1 MLMAETIGV
10 RRGGRW
16 LVENVSLEV
25 APGDR
30 IAILGPNGA
39 GKSTL
44 LKVLTGETAADAGRV
59 LLDGADLASIPRSA
73 LARRRAVLPQASVLT
88 FPFMVREVAAL
99 GLTVPAFPLDRGAQ
113 ARLVD
118 RALSAVGLSGLAE
131 ATFDTL
137 SGGEK
142 QRAQLARVLCQLWA
156 CEIQGPMP
164 ILFLDEPTASQD
176 LAQQLAILQVA
187 SDHARRGGAVVAI
200 LHDINLAA
208 AWADRLLVLSRG
220 HLYAEGAPQDV
231 VTARMLADVFRVGLS
246 PGALPDG
253 KVPFVLPQTAVRLD
267 DADVVASSV

>member
-1 MLMAETIGV
+1 MLTADSIGV

-16 LVENVSLEV
+16 LLKDVSVDV
-25 APGDR
+25 APGAR

-44 LKVLTGETAADAGRV
+44 LKVLTGEMAPDQGRMA
-59 LLDGADLASIPRSA
+59 LDGVDMAGLARPV

-88 FPFMVREVAAL
+88 FPFTVREVAAL
-99 GLTVPAFPLDRGAQ
+99 GVSVPAFPLERRAQ

-118 RALSAVGLSGLAE
+118 RALSAVGLQALSE

-156 CEIQGPMP
+156 CETQGPMP
-164 ILFLDEPTASQD
+164 LLFLDEPTASQD

-187 SDHARRGGAVVAI
+187 GDHARGGGAVVSI

-208 AWADRLLVLSRG
+208 AWADRILVLSRG
-220 HLYAEGAPQDV
+220 QLYADGAPATV
-231 VTARMLADVFRVGLS
+231 VTSAMLEDVFRVRLS
-246 PGALPDG
+246 PGALPAG
-253 KVPFVLPQTAVRLD
+253 PVPFVLPQTAVRLD
-267 DADVVASSV
+267 ETDVVSSAF

>member
-1 MLMAETIGV
+1 MLTAETIGV
-10 RRGGRW
+10 WRGGRW
-16 LVENVSLEV
+16 LVEGISLDV
-25 APGDR
+25 APGAR

-44 LKVLTGETAADAGRV
+44 LKVLVGETPPDTGRV
-59 LLDGADLASIPRSA
+59 LLDGTDLQRMPRSV

-88 FPFMVREVAAL
+88 FPFTVREVAAL
-99 GLTVPAFPLDRGAQ
+99 GVTVPAFPIDRTTQ
-113 ARLVD
+113 LRLVE
-118 RALSAVGLSGLAE
+118 RALAAVGLAALSE

-156 CEIQGPMP
+156 CEAQGPMP
-164 ILFLDEPTASQD
+164 LLFLDEPTASQD

-187 SDHARRGGAVVAI
+187 SEHARRGGAVVAI

-208 AWADRLLVLSRG
+208 AWADRLLVLSKGR
-220 HLYAEGAPQDV
+220 LYADGRPQNV
-231 VTARMLADVFRVGLS
+231 VTQAMLADVFRVGLS

-253 KVPFVLPQTAVRLD
+253 SVPFVLPQTAVRLD
-267 DADVVASSV
+267 ETDAVPSVF